1 MRRKRL
7 IAATLTLLLAGM
19 LLWTGR
25 RGGLSRPTESRGDS
39 TPSPVRD
46 ESASAAEAS
55 LRGTLDAA
63 RQGDVEAYLSSFAG
77 PLRQRLEH
85 DVEARGRGAFGDDLR
100 QAARARKG
108 HAVYS
113 PEPDGPDAYV
123 ITVESVYPDR
133 NERQSYRLERSSGN
147 WLITAVETARGRTP
161 ANKYGELADFK
172 APEDVPVPTDEPAE
186 TPESQ
191 EQP

>member
-7 IAATLTLLLAGM
+7 IAGTLTLLLAGL

-25 RGGLSRPTESRGDS
+25 RGGPPRPTESRGDS

-46 ESASAAEAS
+46 EPATAAEGV

-63 RQGDVEAYLSSFAG
+63 RQGDVETYLSSFGGA
-77 PLRQRLEH
+77 LRQRLEH
-85 DVEARGRGAFGDDLR
+85 DVAARGRGAFGDDLR

-108 HAVYS
+108 HAVYA

-123 ITVESVYPDR
+123 ITVESVYADR

-147 WLITAVETARGRTP
+147 WLITAVATARGRTP
-161 ANKYGELADFK
+161 SSKYGARADFK
-172 APEDVPVPTDEPAE
+172 APEGVPVQTDESAE
-186 TPESQ
+186 TLESRG
-191 EQP
+191 QP